1 MPMTTNTG
9 SLPLSQQQGIRQKQ
23 LQLQKASCWILLLM
37 KQVATRKADVR
48 MKQ

>member
-1 MPMTTNTG
+1 MTTNTG

-23 LQLQKASCWILLLM
+23 LQFQKARCWILLLM

-48 MKQ
+48 KKQKG